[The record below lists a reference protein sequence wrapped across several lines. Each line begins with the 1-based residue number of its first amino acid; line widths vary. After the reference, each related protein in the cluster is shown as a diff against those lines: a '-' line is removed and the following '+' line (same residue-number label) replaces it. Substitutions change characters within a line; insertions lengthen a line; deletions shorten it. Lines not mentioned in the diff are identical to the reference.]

1 MKVFDHT
8 HAKGNYF
15 NHLKRAAKISGLFI
29 GGGFLGLVHAICPWF
44 LTNFLTLFTK
54 RINFIL
60 SIPLC
65 ACNADDETR
74 V

>member
-1 MKVFDHT
+1 MKVFDYT

-29 GGGFLGLVHAICPWF
+29 GGGFIGLVHAICPWF
-44 LTNFLTLFTK
+44 LTDFLTLFNK
-54 RINFIL
+54 RMSVIL

-65 ACNADDETR
+65 ECDDNDETR

>member
-8 HAKGNYF
+8 HAKGNYLQHF
-15 NHLKRAAKISGLFI
+15 TRAAKISGLFI
-29 GGGFLGLVHAICPWF
+29 GAGFIGLVHAICPWF
-44 LTNFLTLFTK
+44 LTDFLTLFTK
-54 RINFIL
+54 RASVIL

-65 ACNADDETR
+65 ACNDNDETR